1 LRSVL
6 VTGDNGRFVSFPLY
20 ALSIWGQ
27 LGVAMFFVI
36 SGYCITGAAY
46 GALASGR
53 TAGRYGL
60 DRIRRIY
67 PPYLAACVAALALG
81 LVMAVA
87 QNRHL
92 LPPANHPPA
101 YQHALFQPGFWAA
114 NPLIMQTQL
123 GQPTLILVA
132 WRLTYEIVF
141 YALIGVFLVLAIACA
156 RRVSDTTGMQILQIG
171 ITWLTFISLAW
182 LIASANTASSSS
194 DTSSLLAKS
203 NASRWN

>member
-1 LRSVL
+1 MRKIAPFLLLDAWRGIAALWVVMVHACVAFL

-67 PPYLAACVAALALG
+67 PPYLAACIAALALG
-81 LVMAVA
+81 LLMGLA
-87 QNRHL
+87 QSHHL

-101 YQHALFQPGFWAA
+101 YQQALYQPGF
-114 NPLIMQTQL
+114 
-123 GQPTLILVA
+123 
-132 WRLTYEIVF
+132 
-141 YALIGVFLVLAIACA
+141 
-156 RRVSDTTGMQILQIG
+156 
-171 ITWLTFISLAW
+171 
-182 LIASANTASSSS
+182 
-194 DTSSLLAKS
+194 
-203 NASRWN
+203 